1 MGSSGEQS
9 IIRMALME
17 NTTNFSRK
25 GAIPDRVLLPVR
37 REVRVRKYLPLEVR
51 VRLRSRVLE
60 LAKLSMSYQQ
70 IQTEIFDSTHIR
82 LSKGSISEWVRGIHN
97 PSGGKNKFRAVA
109 SPELAYV
116 IGVIAGD
123 GNLSVHGYNYEMLLS
138 VTDHDFAA
146 EFSRCLAK
154 ILGKSSL
161 YKVRWSEKRKRW
173 IVQGSSILLHRFLRG
188 GWQLL
193 KRYVEHCYRCRAS
206 FLRALFDG
214 EGTIARNRIS
224 IYNTDLSLLFY
235 IKQLLSKFGIETR
248 NPHVH
253 TLAGSILKDP
263 RTGIF
268 YERRRD
274 CYALS

>member
-25 GAIPDRVLLPVR
+25 GAIHDRVLLPIR
-37 REVRVRKYLPLEVR
+37 KEVRVRKYLPLDIR

-70 IQTEIFDSTHIR
+70 IQTEIFESTNIR
-82 LSKGSISEWVRGIHN
+82 LSKGSISGWVRGIHN
-97 PSGGKNKFRAVA
+97 PSGGKYKFRAVA

-138 VTDHDFAA
+138 VTDHDFAE

-154 ILGKSSL
+154 VLGKPNL
-161 YKVRWSEKRKRW
+161 YKVQEREQEEVDSPRLQR
-173 IVQGSSILLHRFLRG
+173 
-188 GWQLL
+188 
-193 KRYVEHCYRCRAS
+193 
-206 FLRALFDG
+206 
-214 EGTIARNRIS
+214 
-224 IYNTDLSLLFY
+224 SL
-235 IKQLLSKFGIETR
+235 
-248 NPHVH
+248 
-253 TLAGSILKDP
+253 A
-263 RTGIF
+263 
-268 YERRRD
+268 
-274 CYALS
+274 